1 MTQQQVFISLIVS
14 TLLGILV
21 GWAGSQYGQTRND
34 IPIFL
39 LCVGFAYLLNWLAFI
54 PAFMSQ
60 TEKFFDLTG
69 SFTYIT
75 ATIMACMLSDNL
87 DLRSMLLAGLVIIW
101 ATRLGTFLYRR
112 IHQVGKDVRFD
123 SIKPNFFRFLNTWTL
138 QAIWVVFTASPAL
151 IAITTA
157 KRVDLDIFAIIGLI
171 VWVIGFSI
179 EVIADYQK
187 TQFRKNPDNK
197 GKFIKEGLWSRSRH
211 PNYFGEITLWIGVT
225 IIAIPVLQGWQWIAF
240 ISPIFVTLLLTRI
253 SGVPMLEAKAEK
265 KWGGQEDYETYKSNT
280 PVLIPKL

>member
-1 MTQQQVFISLIVS
+1 MNRQQVFISLIVS
-14 TLLGILV
+14 IILGVLV
-21 GWAGSQYGQTRND
+21 GWGGSQYGQTKND

-39 LCVGFAYLLNWLAFI
+39 ICVAFAYLVNWLAFI
-54 PAFMSQ
+54 PAYISQ

-69 SFTYIT
+69 SITYIT
-75 ATIMACMLSDNL
+75 VTIMACVLSSDL

-101 ATRLGTFLYRR
+101 ATRLGTFLFSR
-112 IHQVGKDVRFD
+112 IHQAGKDDRFD

-157 KRVDLDIFAIIGLI
+157 KRVDIGVFAIIGLI

-179 EVIADYQK
+179 EVISDHQK

-240 ISPIFVTLLLTRI
+240 ISPVFVTLLLTRI

-265 KWGGQEDYETYKSNT
+265 KWGGQEDYEAYKSNT

>member
-1 MTQQQVFISLIVS
+1 MTRQQTFISLIVS
-14 TLLGILV
+14 IILGVLV
-21 GWAGSQYGQTRND
+21 GWAGSQYGQTKND
-34 IPIFL
+34 IPVFL
-39 LCVGFAYLLNWLAFI
+39 ICVVFAFVLNWLAFI
-54 PAFMSQ
+54 PAYMGQ

-75 ATIMACMLSDNL
+75 ATIIACMLSENL
-87 DLRSMLLAGLVIIW
+87 DIRSMILAGLVIVW
-101 ATRLGTFLYRR
+101 ATRLGTFLFRR
-112 IHQVGKDVRFD
+112 IHQAGKDDRFD
-123 SIKPNFFRFLNTWTL
+123 SIKPNFFRFLNTWT
-138 QAIWVVFTASPAL
+138 
-151 IAITTA
+151 
-157 KRVDLDIFAIIGLI
+157 IGLI

-179 EVIADYQK
+179 EVISDNQK
-187 TQFRKNPDNK
+187 TQFKKNPDNK

-211 PNYFGEITLWIGVT
+211 PNYFGEIMLWTGVT

-240 ISPIFVTLLLTRI
+240 ISPIFVTLLLTKI